1 MLDPATPS
9 PSATAPADE
18 GLSVIDLLLVVSEN
32 LRLLLL
38 GPLLA
43 GLVAL
48 GISFAIVPTF
58 TARVQFMSPKQP
70 QNPAAN
76 ALSEL
81 GIFGGGGVGAIAGIR
96 NPADQYVALA
106 KSYSIADALID
117 QFKLTERYESKFKED
132 TRKAL
137 AARTSVTVGPKDG
150 LITLE
155 VDDADPKLAAD
166 MANAYVRELR
176 QLLNRLAL
184 TEAQQRRVFFEKQV
198 LDAKANMVRS
208 EQALRASGVDGTAL
222 KLSTA
227 AALEGVARIKAQISA
242 QEVKLAAMRGF
253 LAESAPDFRQ
263 ASTELAALRAQME
276 RASKED
282 NAPSGS
288 NDYIAK
294 FRDFKYHETL
304 LGIYLRQFEL
314 ARVDESRDGT
324 VIQVVDAA
332 QPPQRKSRPKKARV
346 AVLTTLMAGF
356 VLLLFVFARQGIR
369 RARQN
374 PHSAQKMQRLAVMWR
389 FSGTRR

>member
-1 MLDPATPS
+1 MLDPATLLP
-9 PSATAPADE
+9 PSAEPVAESP
-18 GLSVIDLLLVVSEN
+18 GIIDLLLVISEN
-32 LRLLLL
+32 LRLLLI

-48 GISFAIVPTF
+48 GISFAITPTF
-58 TARVQFMSPKQP
+58 TGRVQFMSPKQP
-70 QNPAAN
+70 PNPAAN

-81 GIFGGGGVGAIAGIR
+81 GLFGGVGAFAGIR

-117 QFKLTERYESKFKED
+117 QFGLTERYETKLKDD
-132 TRKAL
+132 TRKVL
-137 AARTSVTVGPKDG
+137 AARSSVTVGPKDG
-150 LITLE
+150 LITIE
-155 VDDADPKLAAD
+155 VEDADPKFAAD
-166 MANAYVRELR
+166 LANTYVHELR

-282 NAPSGS
+282 NTPSGS

-332 QPPQRKSRPKKARV
+332 QPPQRKTRPKKALI
-346 AVLTTLMAGF
+346 AVLTTLMTGF
-356 VLLLFVFARQGIR
+356 VLLLFVFARHGIR
-369 RARQN
+369 SARDN
-374 PHSAQKMQRLAVMWR
+374 PASAPKLQRLAAIWR
-389 FSGTRR
+389 FSGSPR